1 MVTTN
6 FLCGNMVPV
15 DQIVLIFCDIDDFCK
30 ELDGYVENG
39 LLEDKSKKPK
49 RGPKPVLSVSE
60 VATIMVLY
68 QMSKFK
74 NFKAF
79 YTTFLATYWKHHFPK
94 LPSYNRFVEL
104 IKYSIMPLTM
114 YSTIKKGKKT
124 GIYYID
130 GTCLPVCHLKR
141 SKRHK
146 VFDGTSEFGKT
157 SVGWFFG
164 LKLHLVINN
173 EGQLIAFK
181 ITKGNVNDVKAA
193 YPLLSKLE
201 GLAFGD
207 KGYISKK
214 LSEELMEGALKLIT
228 RKRKNMKDI
237 EPIAALEKQLL
248 NQRRIIETVFDHL
261 KHHYQIWHTRHRSII
276 NALCH
281 LLAALAAYT
290 IDPLKISALKLLSKT
305 ST

>member
-1 MVTTN
+1 
-6 FLCGNMVPV
+6 MVPV
-15 DQIVLIFCDIDDFCK
+15 DQIVSIFCDIDDFCK

-39 LLEDKSKKPK
+39 LLEDKNKKPK

-94 LPSYNRFVEL
+94 LPSYSRFIEL

-114 YSTIKKGKKT
+114 YSTIKKGRKT

-193 YPLLSKLE
+193 YPLLSKLK

-207 KGYISKK
+207 KGYIGKK

-228 RKRKNMKDI
+228 RKRKNMKDA
-237 EPIAALEKQLL
+237 EPITALEKQLL
-248 NQRRIIETVFDHL
+248 NQRCIIETVFDHL

>member
-1 MVTTN
+1 M
-6 FLCGNMVPV
+6 PV
-15 DQIVLIFCDIDDFCK
+15 NQIVSIFCDIDDFCK

-39 LLEDKSKKPK
+39 LLEDKNKKPK

-68 QMSKFK
+68 QKSKFK

-94 LPSYNRFVEL
+94 LPSYSRFIEL

-114 YSTIKKGKKT
+114 YSTIKKGRKT

-146 VFDGTSEFGKT
+146 VFDGISEFGKT

-193 YPLLSKLE
+193 YPLLSKLK

-207 KGYISKK
+207 KGYIGKK

-228 RKRKNMKDI
+228 RKRKNMKDT
-237 EPIAALEKQLL
+237 EPITALEKQLL
-248 NQRRIIETVFDHL
+248 NQRCIIETVFDHL

>member
-1 MVTTN
+1 MN
-6 FLCGNMVPV
+6 
-15 DQIVLIFCDIDDFCK
+15 QIISIFCDIDDFCK
-30 ELDGYVENG
+30 ELGGYVQNG
-39 LLEDKSKKPK
+39 LLEDKEKKPK
-49 RGPKPVLSVSE
+49 RGPKPILSGSE
-60 VATIMVLY
+60 VVTIMILF
-68 QMSKFK
+68 QMSKFR

-79 YTTFLATYWKHHFPK
+79 YTTFLTTYWKHYFPK
-94 LPSYNRFVEL
+94 LPSYNRFIEL
-104 IKYSIMPLTM
+104 IKYSITPLTM
-114 YSTIKKGKKT
+114 YSTIKNGRKT

-146 VFDGTSEFGKT
+146 VFDGTSELGKT

-193 YPLLSKLE
+193 YPLLSKLK

-207 KGYISKK
+207 KGYIGKK
-214 LSEELMEGALKLIT
+214 LSEELMTVALKLIT
-228 RKRKNMKDI
+228 KKRKNMKDT
-237 EPIAALEKQLL
+237 EPITALEKQLL
-248 NQRRIIETVFDHL
+248 DRRCIIETVFDHL

-276 NALCH
+276 NAICH

-290 IDPLKISALKLLSKT
+290 IEPMKISALKLLSKT
-305 ST
+305 SN

>member
-1 MVTTN
+1 
-6 FLCGNMVPV
+6 MVPV
-15 DQIVLIFCDIDDFCK
+15 NQIVSIFCDIDDFCK

-39 LLEDKSKKPK
+39 LLEDKNKKPK

-79 YTTFLATYWKHHFPK
+79 YTTFLTTYWKHHFPK
-94 LPSYNRFVEL
+94 LPSYSRFIEL

-114 YSTIKKGKKT
+114 YSTIKKGRKT

-130 GTCLPVCHLKR
+130 GTCLPVCPLKR

-146 VFDGTSEFGKT
+146 VFDGISEFGKT

-193 YPLLSKLE
+193 YLLLSKLK

-207 KGYISKK
+207 KGYIGKK
-214 LSEELMEGALKLIT
+214 LSEELMEGVLKLIT

-237 EPIAALEKQLL
+237 EPITALEKQLL
-248 NQRRIIETVFDHL
+248 NQRCIIETVFDHL

-305 ST
+305 LT

>member
-1 MVTTN
+1 
-6 FLCGNMVPV
+6 
-15 DQIVLIFCDIDDFCK
+15 
-30 ELDGYVENG
+30 
-39 LLEDKSKKPK
+39 
-49 RGPKPVLSVSE
+49 
-60 VATIMVLY
+60 
-68 QMSKFK
+68 
-74 NFKAF
+74 
-79 YTTFLATYWKHHFPK
+79 
-94 LPSYNRFVEL
+94 
-104 IKYSIMPLTM
+104 MPLTM
-114 YSTIKKGKKT
+114 YSTIKKGRKT

-146 VFDGTSEFGKT
+146 VFDGISEFGKT

-193 YPLLSKLE
+193 YPLLSKLK

-207 KGYISKK
+207 KGYIGKK

-228 RKRKNMKDI
+228 RKRKNMKDT
-237 EPIAALEKQLL
+237 EPITALEKQLL
-248 NQRRIIETVFDHL
+248 NQRCIIETVFDHL

-305 ST
+305 LT